1 VGLADGELRGDRN
14 GLAAGERLGEGLG
27 VVAAGGLGVGF
38 EVGVGGTVT
47 VMLPPG
53 ADAPVDAMN
62 VTVHVPADRTRADLD
77 QVWPEGGAVSAI
89 EIGAA
94 PLRVSRAVMDVGL
107 GLRTESTRKAKI
119 VLVVPLR
126 GPTDPLRRLFLAR
139 TGVTVNTRAATS
151 STSDAPTR
159 LRGEGRYCG
168 VTMDEA
174 AKRAIP

>member
-1 VGLADGELRGDRN
+1 MPPTPRMTKSPSTIAGRSGPLWSATPPAPVPGEEDGCVAPPTAVGVDGGLPVGVGLADGELRGDRN

-107 GLRTESTRKAKI
+107 GL
-119 VLVVPLR
+119 P
-126 GPTDPLRRLFLAR
+126 
-139 TGVTVNTRAATS
+139 
-151 STSDAPTR
+151 
-159 LRGEGRYCG
+159 
-168 VTMDEA
+168 
-174 AKRAIP
+174 